1 MRYLQQDVTDAE
13 LNVLGILWEEGPS
26 TLRRLAETL
35 YPRKALVAAQ
45 ATVLKLLERL
55 EAKQHV
61 KRQKGDGPQQ
71 FLPLVNR
78 DELIGLRL
86 QTVANQLC
94 DGALTPL
101 LTNLVRART
110 LSAKERQEL
119 QALLKE
125 LQGQK

>member
-1 MRYLQQDVTDAE
+1 MRYVQEDVTDAE
-13 LNVLGILWEEGPS
+13 LNVLGVLWEQGPS
-26 TLRRLAETL
+26 TLRQLAEAL
-35 YPRKALVAAQ
+35 YPRKAFLAAQ

-55 EAKQHV
+55 EAKQYV

-86 QTVANQLC
+86 QTLADQLC
-94 DGALTPL
+94 DGALTPI
-101 LTNLVRART
+101 LTNLVRAKT